1 MLIRGSKLGSHRIV
15 LLLRS
20 FAGESLERERFKL
33 FVDKAF
39 ECGNKFGLAKANL
52 ESLNRA
58 AIHTSL
64 LSLYGLGGWLV
75 NKGLMPFRVLASA
88 IGFTFSLIFA
98 TQGILGTITEYQRM
112 LGSLRRQGIA
122 YDTIQI

>member
-1 MLIRGSKLGSHRIV
+1 M
-15 LLLRS
+15 
-20 FAGESLERERFKL
+20 
-33 FVDKAF
+33 DKAYQ
-39 ECGNKFGLAKANL
+39 CGNKFGSAKANL

-58 AIHTSL
+58 AIHASL

-112 LGSLRRQGIA
+112 LGSLRRQALSCCNLPSANATAYKASIA
-122 YDTIQI
+122 GLHHVILCSLGFEVH

>member
-1 MLIRGSKLGSHRIV
+1 MNII
-15 LLLRS
+15 LLLDRS
-20 FAGESLERERFKL
+20 FAGESLERERFKT
-33 FVDKAF
+33 FVDKAKQ
-39 ECGNKFGLAKANL
+39 CGNKFGIAKANL
-52 ESLNRA
+52 ESLNRG
-58 AIHTSL
+58 AIHASL

-112 LGSLRRQGIA
+112 LGSLRR
-122 YDTIQI
+122 

>member
-1 MLIRGSKLGSHRIV
+1 MPC
-15 LLLRS
+15 RS
-20 FAGESLERERFKL
+20 FAGESLERERFKH
-33 FVDKAF
+33 FVDKAYQ
-39 ECGNKFGLAKANL
+39 CGNKFSLAKANL

-58 AIHTSL
+58 AIHASL

-75 NKGLMPFRVLASA
+75 NKGLMPFRVFASA

-112 LGSLRRQGIA
+112 LGSLRR
-122 YDTIQI
+122 